1 MLGFHF
7 VLEYHSEF
15 HGNDR
20 FATHI
25 EENYFGVNRS
35 MTKGKNS
42 YAKVLIYFVKGEFD
56 MQLIQDYE
64 LGYMIISRDNI
75 GDVRFN

>member
-1 MLGFHF
+1 MIHTMLVFHF

-35 MTKGKNS
+35 MTKGKNA
-42 YAKVLIYFVKGEFD
+42 YAKILI
-56 MQLIQDYE
+56 
-64 LGYMIISRDNI
+64 
-75 GDVRFN
+75 